1 MILIVEVFKKE
12 FDGSLSTRSK
22 LTSSLRRRMKGNDHL
37 DLQYDNS
44 FEFLKIIH

>member
-22 LTSSLRRRMKGNDHL
+22 LTSSLLRRMKGNDRL
-37 DLQYDNS
+37 DLQYDNI
-44 FEFLKIIH
+44 EI